1 MILKQSEQC
10 DLWSGDYKCE
20 ITYLDGAGPACPVLQ
35 LLGRLVVVELPRWVR
50 IYRGDTQV
58 RAESRSLTGLDRLLH
73 SVAFNNLKEL

>member
-1 MILKQSEQC
+1 MKVILILKQSEQC

-58 RAESRSLTGLDRLLH
+58 RPGSYRTGQVITFCC
-73 SVAFNNLKEL
+73 S